1 MNLLRNCM
9 CIGFFLNLF
18 NYFIFYYLNKIHVH
32 AYVLS
37 HKCMQELGCTNTHTH
52 LHQYTCAHPIELKAN
67 SSKASNG
74 LSGLKFVKNIA
85 DSFAATKVTL

>member
-1 MNLLRNCM
+1 MCMLMCCHTNACKNLDVQT
-9 CIGFFLNLF
+9 
-18 NYFIFYYLNKIHVH
+18 H
-32 AYVLS
+32 
-37 HKCMQELGCTNTHTH
+37 THTH